1 MASAMFSWTRPSLM
15 NGPLLKYQLVSHS
28 FHNET
33 DKVEWQG
40 NETQAVLTSLAPYQ
54 RSGIGAVSSFL
65 KTFFAGFFFYESN
78 TEGTNFRFMLI
89 WFYVCIMC
97 VFCIVFQ
104 VVQLV

>member
-1 MASAMFSWTRPSLM
+1 MASAMFSWTRPSVM

-54 RSGIGAVSSFL
+54 RSGIGGRPSLPSGLFPL
-65 KTFFAGFFFYESN
+65 FFKLSLLVFFFMRAIPKGL
-78 TEGTNFRFMLI
+78 TFGL
-89 WFYVCIMC
+89 C
-97 VFCIVFQ
+97 
-104 VVQLV
+104 